1 MMESNTSPPALPAP
15 ISASSEHTWA
25 MLAHL
30 SILLNLF
37 TGFLGAVVAL
47 VIYLAYKDRSRYI
60 AYQSMQAF
68 VFQLVF
74 FIGIGALAA
83 LFWVVSLALSIVL
96 IGCCLIP
103 FAFLVSLIP
112 IVATVYGVIG
122 AIQTSQ
128 GDDFRYWLVGDWT
141 RGTLES
147 PGPV

>member
-1 MMESNTSPPALPAP
+1 MESNTSPLALPEP
-15 ISASSEHTWA
+15 IGASSERTWA

-60 AYQSMQAF
+60 AYQSFQAF
-68 VFQLVF
+68 LFQLVF
-74 FIGIGALAA
+74 FIGVSALAA
-83 LFWVVSLALSIVL
+83 IFWIVTVALSIIV

-112 IVATVYGVIG
+112 IVAAVYGVIG

-141 RGTLES
+141 RHTVES